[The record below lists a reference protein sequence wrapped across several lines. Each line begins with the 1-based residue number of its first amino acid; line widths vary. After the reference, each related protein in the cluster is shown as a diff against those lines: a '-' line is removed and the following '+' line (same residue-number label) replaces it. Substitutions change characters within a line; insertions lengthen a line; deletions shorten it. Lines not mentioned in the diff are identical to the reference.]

1 MKTTTIRIDNDI
13 LDRID
18 ELAKSLSRSRSWVI
32 NKAIDQLLS
41 YEEWFVQEVSNG
53 LKEAKQGEFAS
64 NAEVEAKFQK
74 WGINA
79 D

>member
-1 MKTTTIRIDNDI
+1 MKTTTIRIDNNI

-53 LKEAKQGEFAS
+53 LKEAEQGEFAS
-64 NAEVEAKFQK
+64 NAEVASGFEF
-74 WGINA
+74 
-79 D
+79 